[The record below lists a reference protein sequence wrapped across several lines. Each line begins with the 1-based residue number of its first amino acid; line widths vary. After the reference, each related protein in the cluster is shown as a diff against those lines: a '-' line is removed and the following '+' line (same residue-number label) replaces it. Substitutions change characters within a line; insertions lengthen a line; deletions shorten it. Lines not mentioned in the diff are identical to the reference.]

1 MHSEH
6 VCVCLCVG
14 EGGQVGDGGHLK
26 AIGHVCLPQKTCAFT
41 SPLVHQPSSHPS
53 ISSSQSCFGPVTR
66 HRPHVSFIPP
76 RLLLCCFSVLCL
88 SLFVFVCCCIPVFK
102 KSSSSFLLQR
112 FGQCVCLSLSVWPS
126 SWQSGCRWKS
136 EATQWATSPGGF
148 LIGEV
153 QPTHPHPPSA
163 TVTSQV
169 MHRCLSSPSTF
180 CLCVSPYAINL
191 FSLPSCEV
199 VISEVGEAFTFSLPS
214 IF

>member
-26 AIGHVCLPQKTCAFT
+26 AIGHVCLPQKNCAFT

-53 ISSSQSCFGPVTR
+53 ISSSQSCFGPVTK

-76 RLLLCCFSVLCL
+76 PSSPLLFFCAL
-88 SLFVFVCCCIPVFK
+88 SLPVCLRVLLYSCIK

-112 FGQCVCLSLSVWPS
+112 FGQCVCVSLSVWPS

-148 LIGEV
+148 LMGEV
-153 QPTHPHPPSA
+153 QPSHPHPPSA
-163 TVTSQV
+163 TVTSQDGSCTAAFLPLPPSV
-169 MHRCLSSPSTF
+169 SVCL
-180 CLCVSPYAINL
+180 LM
-191 FSLPSCEV
+191 
-199 VISEVGEAFTFSLPS
+199 PS
-214 IF
+214 ICSLYPPARL